1 MEKTPREHLLAALED
16 LGEEELK
23 KLKHK
28 LPEMQLKEGYRAIG
42 WGKLEKADVLDL
54 AKNLIDSYEGDYALE
69 VTVEV
74 LRSINQRELAEKLAQ
89 ATGKGALHS
98 EQEADSQQVPELGEK
113 ALLKAREAL
122 QGVLSRLKMEP
133 YRSRKLRL
141 RDLQEINPE
150 SLQSWTPRAVG
161 DLPWHFLR
169 KVLALDGAARN
180 TNLGQG
186 GSGDQAGREENEG
199 QGDGGEILP
208 HSNTDSRASL
218 HPLDVLCAVL
228 LCSDSFLQQ
237 EILSRMSM
245 CQFALPLLLPALDS
259 PRCTLLLW
267 AMRDIVRRW
276 RPHSLAQS
284 RGFREE
290 SLVLTP
296 MPTISFVRLG
306 SCRFSKSQLLN
317 EVLSPAQ
324 QHHDFF
330 VHRDMESG
338 NVPRE
343 IADGLVEIAWY
354 FPAGREKSDLFPEPV
369 VITNLRGDIE
379 SHWLQF
385 RFLTEI
391 SSAVFIVTEGI
402 GEREYALFSSL
413 KGSDIKYYFILNH
426 ESSKQTE
433 TQEFLSKLAPVLKLS
448 KQHVLEKEIGTNQE
462 EFTEKLCSVIGSIM
476 NDHPK
481 QMSTESM
488 TKAAW
493 AQGIRLDEDCEE
505 CQTASTC
512 AKEITAEIKEV
523 RHYKKETLTLQ
534 GDLWKGLSNVE
545 REMCRLNG
553 QGDIP
558 TEEYKSR
565 LKEKWLQIRAQQHE
579 CDLPDGLTKFVNG
592 IGMLSP
598 RAIHYFL
605 KCMTFNLDC
614 IARGNLLRQQ
624 PGPSKL
630 PKLNE
635 SSSGCSLGVEHFL
648 RELAQFYEAEYSM
661 MKEGKIA
668 KNQRKFIHFPRLA
681 ADLMLEGFP
690 MELVDGD
697 ASNIP
702 LQWVT
707 DILAQLHAKLGGRSR
722 MLVLS
727 VLGGQ
732 GTGKSTLLN
741 TMFGLQFAVSSGRCT
756 RGAFMSLVKVAE
768 TFQPDLACDFL
779 LVIDTEGLKAPE
791 PAKLE
796 DGYQHNNELA
806 TLVFGLS
813 DITLVNMAME
823 NATEMQAVLQVVV
836 HAFLRMEEVGH
847 TPTCLFVHQSV
858 KDAAAYEQNM
868 RDRKYL
874 AEQLNEMIKAAAKME
889 KLQTQITVSDLMGDT
904 AEKHNWC
911 LPGLWQEDLPTA
923 SVSTGYSERV
933 YELRK
938 DVLAFA
944 IQHSVYS
951 IPKDIPQ
958 LIEWVRNLWSALKHE
973 NFLFSFRNP
982 SVTNA
987 YTKVSAQSV
996 ACEWQFRK
1004 EMNLWVTEKQT
1015 FFQNQLPC
1023 NFDAHVLTNITK
1035 ETKRKWSYLSHVFLE
1050 QIQIAAAKQSVRNVK
1065 AFVRN
1070 TVSHSLLRTSDS
1082 HSICS
1087 NLVTVGKEW
1096 RKKNTIQALYIKTIE
1111 GELDI
1116 LLEDCK
1122 TRKHQID
1129 NKELAVEFEEMWS
1142 ETLSKIRLNCLDKK
1156 QIYQDIELLL
1166 REDLET
1172 SPSLTLEQHSNVL
1185 NHGTKAFVMKK
1196 EYLDLHWLRS
1206 LNERFTQKRW
1216 RKTEELV
1223 HSLREQCKDYVK
1235 CLADAKEHYDE
1246 TYGRDLLRMINERL
1260 QEADVQN
1267 LHTSACFNMDL
1278 KLHILGEV
1286 VPLLEK
1292 MQANFLQENDPEVYL
1307 EKLKPQYLTT
1317 FKNLYLGTDSCQTRA
1332 RDFCH
1337 WCLKPALVEYVN
1349 NRLGLEIVDDI
1360 LSSGQ
1365 FDECTN
1371 RSLFQFTVLKKLLKY
1386 ENFDSYIIY
1395 INNYANFVKIWVEG
1409 LLQDIYSQKTRLQ
1422 NLEKE
1427 ILFPIMKKVMQALE
1441 FANDQRANTV
1451 GDFLGLFCGALQNDL
1466 VITRDRLA
1474 ATQFKNTA
1482 SAAQFVADVQAALPE
1497 LEKDVLAEFDEMTFT
1512 SKLSNLFV
1520 KPQDEI
1526 FKCVFGCGKQC
1537 PFCKVPCEAGGV
1549 DHAEHFATVHRPQ
1562 GLGHCKNKKT
1572 GMLEYSLC
1580 SSDVVSKAVFTNSE
1594 TETKF
1599 HPYKD
1604 YRQIYPDWRI
1614 QPDPSIDTSD
1624 YWKFVFNRFNYKFA
1638 RKYNAKPANLPQ
1650 AWKNITKEQALE
1662 SLEEAFN
1669 IKQPTSTEAL

>member
-1 MEKTPREHLLAALED
+1 MAKTPSEHLLAALED

-23 KLKHK
+23 RFKHK
-28 LPEMQLKEGYRAIG
+28 LPKMQLKEGYRAIARG
-42 WGKLEKADVLDL
+42 ALKKADVLDL
-54 AKNLIDSYEGDYALE
+54 SELLINYYKGDYALE
-69 VTVEV
+69 VTVEA

-89 ATGKGALHS
+89 ATGTGALN
-98 EQEADSQQVPELGEK
+98 SQQEVDTQRVPELEEK

-122 QGVLSRLKMEP
+122 QGVLSQLKMEP

-180 TNLGQG
+180 TSLGQG
-186 GSGDQAGREENEG
+186 TPGDQAGREENEG
-199 QGDGGEILP
+199 QGEGGEILP

-218 HPLDVLCAVL
+218 HPLDILCAVL

-259 PRCTLLLW
+259 PRCTQLLW

-324 QHHDFF
+324 QHHNFF

-391 SSAVFIVTEGI
+391 SSAVFIITEGI

-413 KGSDIKYYFILNH
+413 QGSSTQYYFILNH

-476 NDHPK
+476 DDHPK
-481 QMSTESM
+481 EMSTEGM
-488 TKAAW
+488 AEAAR
-493 AQGIRLDEDCEE
+493 ALGIQLDEDCEE

-512 AKEITAEIKEV
+512 AKEITAEIKEM
-523 RHYKKETLTLQ
+523 RHYKRRTLKLQ
-534 GDLWKGLSNVE
+534 GALKDLNNVE
-545 REMCRLNG
+545 REMCQLKG

-565 LKEKWLQIRAQQHE
+565 LKEKWLQIRAQQYE
-579 CDLPDGLTKFVNG
+579 RDLPDGLTKFVNG

-614 IARGNLLRQQ
+614 IASGNLLRQQ
-624 PGPSKL
+624 PGPSTL

-648 RELAQFYEAEYSM
+648 RELGQFYEAEYSM

-707 DILAQLHAKLGGRSR
+707 DVLTELHGKLRGKSR

-741 TMFGLQFAVSSGRCT
+741 TIFGLQFAVSSGRCT

-768 TFQPDLACDFL
+768 TFQQDLACDFL

-904 AEKHNWC
+904 PEKQNWY
-911 LPGLWQEDLPTA
+911 LPGLWQEDLPMA
-923 SVSTGYSERV
+923 PVSTGYSENIC
-933 YELRK
+933 ELK
-938 DVLAFA
+938 KSILEFA
-944 IQHSVYS
+944 RQRSLNSNH
-951 IPKDIPQ
+951 KDIPG
-958 LIEWVRNLWSALKHE
+958 LIEWVRNLWGALKHDD
-973 NFLFSFRNP
+973 FLFSFRNP
-982 SVTNA
+982 SASDA

-996 ACEWQFRK
+996 TYEWLFRK
-1004 EMNLWVTEKQT
+1004 EMNIWVTQKQT
-1015 FFQNQLPC
+1015 IFQNQLPHRF
-1023 NFDAHVLTNITK
+1023 NDQVLTNLTK
-1035 ETKRKWSYLSHVFLE
+1035 ETEQKLTHASHRFLE
-1050 QIQIAAAKQSVRNVK
+1050 QIQNAAAKLALRSAQV
-1065 AFVRN
+1065 FVR
-1070 TVSHSLLRTSDS
+1070 TSAPYSSQTSSDS
-1082 HSICS
+1082 RAICS

-1096 RKKNTIQALYIKTIE
+1096 RKKNTIQALSIKTIE

-1122 TRKHQID
+1122 TRKNQID

-1142 ETLSKIRLNCLDKK
+1142 ETLSKIRLNCLDEK
-1156 QIYQDIELLL
+1156 QIYQDIELVL
-1166 REDLET
+1166 REDLAK
-1172 SPSLTLEQHSNVL
+1172 SPSLKLEEHSNL
-1185 NHGTKAFVMKK
+1185 LDHGTKAFVMKK
-1196 EYLDLHWLRS
+1196 EYFDLPWLWS
-1206 LNERFTQKRW
+1206 LNEWFTQERW

-1235 CLADAKEHYDE
+1235 CLADAKEDYDE
-1246 TYGRDLLRMINERL
+1246 TYGRDLLRMINEQL
-1260 QEADVQN
+1260 QETDVQN
-1267 LHTSACFNMDL
+1267 LHTSACFNVDL

-1365 FDECTN
+1365 FDEYTN
-1371 RSLFQFTVLKKLLKY
+1371 QSLFQFKVLKQLLKY

-1409 LLQDIYSQKTRLQ
+1409 HLQDIYSQKTRLQ
-1422 NLEKE
+1422 NLEKG
-1427 ILFPIMKKVMQALE
+1427 ILSLIIKKVTEVLE
-1441 FANDQRANTV
+1441 SANDQRANTV

-1482 SAAQFVADVQAALPE
+1482 NAAQFAAHVQAALPE
-1497 LEKDVLAEFDEMTFT
+1497 LEKDVLAEFDGMTFT
-1512 SKLSNLFV
+1512 SKLSNLSV

-1526 FKCVFGCGKQC
+1526 FTCVFGCGKQC
-1537 PFCKVPCEAGGV
+1537 PFCKVPCEAGGM
-1549 DHAEHFATVHRPQ
+1549 DHGKHFATVHRPQ
-1562 GLGHCKNKKT
+1562 GLAQCKNKWT
-1572 GMLEYSLC
+1572 GMLEFSLC
-1580 SSDVVSKAVFTNSE
+1580 TSDVVSKAVFKNSD
-1594 TETKF
+1594 TDAKF
-1599 HPYKD
+1599 HPYRD
-1604 YRQIYPDWRI
+1604 YRQIYPNWRI
-1614 QPDPSIDTSD
+1614 QPDPNIDTSD
-1624 YWKFVFNRFNYKFA
+1624 YWKFVFNRFNYTFA

-1650 AWKNITKEQALE
+1650 VWKNITKEQARE

-1669 IKQPTSTEAL
+1669 VKQPTNSESL

>member
-1 MEKTPREHLLAALED
+1 
-16 LGEEELK
+16 
-23 KLKHK
+23 
-28 LPEMQLKEGYRAIG
+28 
-42 WGKLEKADVLDL
+42 
-54 AKNLIDSYEGDYALE
+54 
-69 VTVEV
+69 
-74 LRSINQRELAEKLAQ
+74 
-89 ATGKGALHS
+89 
-98 EQEADSQQVPELGEK
+98 
-113 ALLKAREAL
+113 
-122 QGVLSRLKMEP
+122 MEP

-180 TNLGQG
+180 TSLGQG
-186 GSGDQAGREENEG
+186 TPGDQAGREENEG
-199 QGDGGEILP
+199 QGEGGEILP

-218 HPLDVLCAVL
+218 HPLDILCAVL

-259 PRCTLLLW
+259 PRCTQLLW

-324 QHHDFF
+324 QHHNFF

-391 SSAVFIVTEGI
+391 SSAVFIITEGI

-413 KGSDIKYYFILNH
+413 QGSSTQYYFILNH

-476 NDHPK
+476 DDHPK
-481 QMSTESM
+481 EMSTEGM
-488 TKAAW
+488 AEAAR
-493 AQGIRLDEDCEE
+493 ALGIQLDEDCEE

-512 AKEITAEIKEV
+512 AKEITAEIKEM
-523 RHYKKETLTLQ
+523 RHYKRRTLKLQ
-534 GDLWKGLSNVE
+534 GALKDLNNVE
-545 REMCRLNG
+545 REMCQLKG

-565 LKEKWLQIRAQQHE
+565 LKEKWLQIRAQQYE
-579 CDLPDGLTKFVNG
+579 RDLPDGLTKFVNG

-614 IARGNLLRQQ
+614 IASGNLLRQQ
-624 PGPSKL
+624 PGPSTL

-648 RELAQFYEAEYSM
+648 RELGQFYEAEYSM

-707 DILAQLHAKLGGRSR
+707 DVLTELHGKLRGKSR

-741 TMFGLQFAVSSGRCT
+741 TIFGLQFAVSSGRCT

-768 TFQPDLACDFL
+768 TFQQDLACDFL

-904 AEKHNWC
+904 PEKQNWY
-911 LPGLWQEDLPTA
+911 LPGLWQEDLPMA
-923 SVSTGYSERV
+923 PVSTGYSENIC
-933 YELRK
+933 ELK
-938 DVLAFA
+938 KSILEFA
-944 IQHSVYS
+944 RQRSLNSNH
-951 IPKDIPQ
+951 KDIPG
-958 LIEWVRNLWSALKHE
+958 LIEWVRNLWGALKHDD
-973 NFLFSFRNP
+973 FLFSFRNP
-982 SVTNA
+982 SASDA

-996 ACEWQFRK
+996 TYEWLFRK
-1004 EMNLWVTEKQT
+1004 EMNIWVTQKQT
-1015 FFQNQLPC
+1015 IFQNQLPHRF
-1023 NFDAHVLTNITK
+1023 NDQVLTNLTK
-1035 ETKRKWSYLSHVFLE
+1035 ETEQKLTHASHRFLE
-1050 QIQIAAAKQSVRNVK
+1050 QIQNAAAKLALRSAQV
-1065 AFVRN
+1065 FVR
-1070 TVSHSLLRTSDS
+1070 TSAPYSSQTSSDS
-1082 HSICS
+1082 RAICS

-1096 RKKNTIQALYIKTIE
+1096 RKKNTIQALSIKTIE

-1122 TRKHQID
+1122 TRKNQID

-1142 ETLSKIRLNCLDKK
+1142 ETLSKIRLNCLDEK
-1156 QIYQDIELLL
+1156 QIYQDIELVL
-1166 REDLET
+1166 REDLAK
-1172 SPSLTLEQHSNVL
+1172 SPSLKLEEHSNL
-1185 NHGTKAFVMKK
+1185 LDHGTKAFVMKK
-1196 EYLDLHWLRS
+1196 EYFDLPWLWS
-1206 LNERFTQKRW
+1206 LNEWFTQERW

-1235 CLADAKEHYDE
+1235 CLADAKEDYDE
-1246 TYGRDLLRMINERL
+1246 TYGRDLLRMINEQL
-1260 QEADVQN
+1260 QETDVQN
-1267 LHTSACFNMDL
+1267 LHTSACFNVDL

-1365 FDECTN
+1365 FDEYTN
-1371 RSLFQFTVLKKLLKY
+1371 QSLFQFKVLKQLLKY

-1409 LLQDIYSQKTRLQ
+1409 HLQDIYSQKTRLQ
-1422 NLEKE
+1422 NLEKG
-1427 ILFPIMKKVMQALE
+1427 ILSLIIKKVTEVLE
-1441 FANDQRANTV
+1441 SANDQRANTV

-1482 SAAQFVADVQAALPE
+1482 NAAQFAAHVQAALPE
-1497 LEKDVLAEFDEMTFT
+1497 LEKDVLAEFDGMTFT
-1512 SKLSNLFV
+1512 SKLSNLSV

-1526 FKCVFGCGKQC
+1526 FTCVFGCGKQC
-1537 PFCKVPCEAGGV
+1537 PFCKVPCEAGGM
-1549 DHAEHFATVHRPQ
+1549 DHGKHFATVHRPQ
-1562 GLGHCKNKKT
+1562 GLAQCKNKWT
-1572 GMLEYSLC
+1572 GMLEFSLC
-1580 SSDVVSKAVFTNSE
+1580 TSDVVSKAVFKNSD
-1594 TETKF
+1594 TDAKF
-1599 HPYKD
+1599 HPYRD
-1604 YRQIYPDWRI
+1604 YRQIYPNWRI
-1614 QPDPSIDTSD
+1614 QPDPNIDTSD
-1624 YWKFVFNRFNYKFA
+1624 YWKFVFNRFNYTFA

-1650 AWKNITKEQALE
+1650 VWKNITKEQARE

-1669 IKQPTSTEAL
+1669 VKQPTNSESL

>member
-1 MEKTPREHLLAALED
+1 
-16 LGEEELK
+16 
-23 KLKHK
+23 
-28 LPEMQLKEGYRAIG
+28 
-42 WGKLEKADVLDL
+42 
-54 AKNLIDSYEGDYALE
+54 
-69 VTVEV
+69 
-74 LRSINQRELAEKLAQ
+74 
-89 ATGKGALHS
+89 
-98 EQEADSQQVPELGEK
+98 
-113 ALLKAREAL
+113 
-122 QGVLSRLKMEP
+122 MEP
-133 YRSRKLRL
+133 YRSRKLTL

-180 TNLGQG
+180 TSLGQG
-186 GSGDQAGREENEG
+186 TPGDQAGREENEG
-199 QGDGGEILP
+199 QGEGGEILP

-276 RPHSLAQS
+276 RPHSR

-296 MPTISFVRLG
+296 MPTVSFVRLG

-354 FPAGREKSDLFPEPV
+354 FPAGRENSDLFPKPIA
-369 VITNLRGDIE
+369 ITNLRGDIE

-413 KGSDIKYYFILNH
+413 KGSDIKYYFILSH

-481 QMSTESM
+481 EMSTESM

-493 AQGIRLDEDCEE
+493 ALGIRLDEDCEE

-523 RHYKKETLTLQ
+523 MHYKRETLTLQ
-534 GDLWKGLSNVE
+534 GALWKGLSNVE
-545 REMCRLNG
+545 REMCRLKG

-565 LKEKWLQIRAQQHE
+565 LKEKWLQIRAQQYE
-579 CDLPDGLTKFVNG
+579 RDLPDGLTKFVNG

-624 PGPSKL
+624 PGPPKL

-648 RELAQFYEAEYSM
+648 RELGQFYEAEYSM
-661 MKEGKIA
+661 MREGKIA

-697 ASNIP
+697 AANIP

-707 DILAQLHAKLGGRSR
+707 DVLTELHGKLGGKSR

-732 GTGKSTLLN
+732 GSGKSTLLN
-741 TMFGLQFAVSSGRCT
+741 TIFGLQFAVSSGRCT

-768 TFQPDLACDFL
+768 TFQQDLACDFL

-791 PAKLE
+791 PANLE
-796 DGYQHNNELA
+796 DSYEHDNELA
-806 TLVFGLS
+806 TLIIGLS
-813 DITLVNMAME
+813 NIVIVNMAME
-823 NATEMQAVLQVVV
+823 NTTEMQAVLQIVV
-836 HAFLRMEEVGH
+836 HAFLRMEEAGH

-858 KDAAAYEQNM
+858 KDAAAYDQNM

-904 AEKHNWC
+904 PEKQNWY
-911 LPGLWQEDLPTA
+911 LPGLWQEDLPMA
-923 SVSTGYSERV
+923 PVSTGYSERV
-933 YELRK
+933 YGLK
-938 DVLAFA
+938 KHVLAS
-944 IQHSVYS
+944 IYS
-951 IPKDIPQ
+951 TPKDIPQ
-958 LIEWVRNLWSALKHE
+958 LIEWVRSLWSALKHE

-996 ACEWQFRK
+996 ACEWEVRK

-1015 FFQNQLPC
+1015 FFQNQQPGKLNVC
-1023 NFDAHVLTNITK
+1023 VLTSVTK
-1035 ETKRKWSYLSHVFLE
+1035 ETEQKLSCLSRGFLE
-1050 QIQIAAAKQSVRNVK
+1050 QIQNAAANQTVRNVQ

-1070 TVSHSLLRTSDS
+1070 TVPPSFQSTSDS

-1087 NLVTVGKEW
+1087 NLVNVGKEC
-1096 RKKNTIQALYIKTIE
+1096 RKKNTIQALYLKTIE

-1122 TRKHQID
+1122 TRKNQID
-1129 NKELAVEFEEMWS
+1129 SKELDVEFEEMWS
-1142 ETLSKIRLNCLDKK
+1142 ETLSKIRLNCLDEK
-1156 QIYQDIELLL
+1156 QVYQDIELLL

-1172 SPSLTLEQHSNVL
+1172 SPSPKPEQHSNL
-1185 NHGTKAFVMKK
+1185 LDHGTKAFVMKK
-1196 EYLDLHWLRS
+1196 EYLDLPLLKS
-1206 LNERFTQKRW
+1206 LNEWFTQERW

-1223 HSLREQCKDYVK
+1223 HSLTEQCKDYVK
-1235 CLADAKEHYDE
+1235 HLADDKEDYKE
-1246 TYGRDLLRMINERL
+1246 IYSRGLLRMINERL
-1260 QEADVQN
+1260 QETDVQN
-1267 LHTSACFNMDL
+1267 LHTSACFKVDL

-1292 MQANFLQENDPEVYL
+1292 MQANFLQENNPEVYL

-1332 RDFCH
+1332 RDFSH
-1337 WCLKPALVEYVN
+1337 WCLKPALVEYMN
-1349 NRLGLEIVDDI
+1349 NRLGYKIVDDI
-1360 LSSGQ
+1360 VYGGQ
-1365 FDECTN
+1365 FDEYTN
-1371 RSLFQFTVLKKLLKY
+1371 GSLFQFTVLKKLLKY
-1386 ENFDSYIIY
+1386 VNFDTYIIY

-1409 LLQDIYSQKTRLQ
+1409 HLQDIYRQKTRLQ

-1427 ILFPIMKKVMQALE
+1427 ILSEIMKKVMEALE
-1441 FANDQRANTV
+1441 SADQRANTV
-1451 GDFLGLFCGALQNDL
+1451 SDLLGLFCEALQNNL
-1466 VITRDRLA
+1466 VITSDRLA
-1474 ATQFKNTA
+1474 AVQFENTA
-1482 SAAQFVADVQAALPE
+1482 NTEEFAADVQAALPE
-1497 LEKDVLAEFDEMTFT
+1497 LEKDILAEFDEMTFK
-1512 SKLSNLFV
+1512 SKLSNLSL

-1537 PFCKVPCEAGGV
+1537 PFCKVPCEAGGM
-1549 DHAEHFATVHRPQ
+1549 DHGEHFATVHRPQ
-1562 GLGHCKNKKT
+1562 GLAQCKNKRT
-1572 GMLEYSLC
+1572 GMLEFSLC
-1580 SSDVVSKAVFTNSE
+1580 TSDVVSKAVFTNSE
-1594 TETKF
+1594 TEAKF

-1604 YRQIYPDWRI
+1604 YRQVYPDWRI
-1614 QPDPSIDTSD
+1614 QPDSSIDTSD
-1624 YWKFVFNRFNYKFA
+1624 YWKFVFNNFNYKFA

-1650 AWKNITKEQALE
+1650 TWKNITKEQALE